1 MTKNLLVLQTQLEQL
16 VGNYWTSWMKLISG
30 MEGNIM
36 TSREDAKKAV
46 KTLLGYLENDV
57 NREGLLETPTRVI
70 DSWDEIFS
78 GYTMDAKE
86 ILSSTFNGE
95 GYDGIVL
102 LKDIEFH
109 STCEHHLQP
118 FNGKAHVAYIPV
130 DRIVGISKLS
140 RIVECHARRLQN
152 QERITKGIADD
163 LETHLSPLGC
173 AVIIEAAHGCMRC
186 RGVKQANAIMSTSSM
201 RGVFFDKAEPRQELF
216 QLINN

>member
-1 MTKNLLVLQTQLEQL
+1 M
-16 VGNYWTSWMKLISG
+16 GDD
-30 MEGNIM
+30 IM
-36 TSREDAKKAV
+36 PTRNEAKDAV
-46 KTLLGYLENDV
+46 KVLLGYLEKDV
-57 NREGLLETPTRVI
+57 EREGLLDTPNRVI

-78 GYTMDAKE
+78 GYHMDAKT

-163 LETHLSPLGC
+163 LEEYLAPLGC

-186 RGVKQANAIMSTSSM
+186 RGVKQANALMTTSAM
-201 RGVFFDKAEPRQELF
+201 RGVFFDKAEARQELF

>member
-1 MTKNLLVLQTQLEQL
+1 
-16 VGNYWTSWMKLISG
+16 
-30 MEGNIM
+30 MEGDNVPN
-36 TSREDAKKAV
+36 RNDAKDAV

-57 NREGLLETPTRVI
+57 NREGLLDTPARVI

-78 GYTMDAKE
+78 GYTMNPEK
-86 ILSSTFNGE
+86 ILSSTFNSE

-102 LKDIEFH
+102 LKNIEFH

-118 FNGKAHVAYIPV
+118 FNGKAHVAYIPI

-152 QERITKGIADD
+152 QERITKHIADD
-163 LETHLSPLGC
+163 LETHLAPLGC

-186 RGVKQANAIMSTSSM
+186 RGVKQANATMSTSTM

>member
-1 MTKNLLVLQTQLEQL
+1 
-16 VGNYWTSWMKLISG
+16 
-30 MEGNIM
+30 MEGDIM
-36 TSREDAKKAV
+36 PTRSDAKEAV
-46 KTLLGYLENDV
+46 KTLLGYLEKDV
-57 NREGLLETPTRVI
+57 EREGLLDTPNRVI
-70 DSWDEIFS
+70 DSWDEIFC
-78 GYTMDAKE
+78 GYDMNPEE

-152 QERITKGIADD
+152 QERITKAIADD
-163 LETHLSPLGC
+163 LEAYLSPLGC

-186 RGVKQANAIMSTSSM
+186 RGVKQANAIMSTSAM

>member
-1 MTKNLLVLQTQLEQL
+1 
-16 VGNYWTSWMKLISG
+16 
-30 MEGNIM
+30 MEDDVM
-36 TSREDAKKAV
+36 PTRHDAKAAV
-46 KTLLGYLENDV
+46 KTLLRYLEEDFE
-57 NREGLLETPTRVI
+57 REGLLDTPERVI

-78 GYTMDAKE
+78 GYEMDPE
-86 ILSSTFNGE
+86 SILRSTFNGE

-152 QERITKGIADD
+152 QERITKNIADD
-163 LETHLSPLGC
+163 LEQYLAPLGC

-186 RGVKQANAIMSTSSM
+186 RGVKQANALMTTSAM
-201 RGVFFDKAEPRQELF
+201 RGVFFDKAEARQELF